1 MISFFLQKCT
11 IWSENYLNYFQL
23 EHFSSLIAKKRG
35 RGAAS
40 LRHQDHFLDLPSG
53 NPLKEYQ
60 CLTATVMVSRP
71 QSSSL
76 AKKFVIPNLHPY
88 RSIAKWVSKR
98 LKSTPLVRAMFANRW
113 RTDATTLFSLSL
125 LILLLPCKGALH
137 FPCV

>member
-1 MISFFLQKCT
+1 
-11 IWSENYLNYFQL
+11 
-23 EHFSSLIAKKRG
+23 
-35 RGAAS
+35 
-40 LRHQDHFLDLPSG
+40 
-53 NPLKEYQ
+53 
-60 CLTATVMVSRP
+60 MVSRP

-113 RTDATTLFSLSL
+113 RTDATILLSLSL

-137 FPCV
+137 FPYVGFLIFDESRQPLLYACAGSPEEPQEQHLARFYFDT